1 LQENDI
7 LVTLQ
12 VLNINNMIK
21 VAVFDDNKDRLDS
34 LKILINHTDGLQC
47 SGTFFNCNNVLD
59 DLAKAAPDVVLMDID
74 MPGINGIEAV
84 KIIKDEYAQLPILMQ
99 TVFDDNERVFAS
111 ICAGASGYILKKAS
125 PPQIVQAIHD
135 VHEGGAAMSSSVAK
149 QVLNAFQT
157 QMVLHIPANFD
168 LTEREKE
175 ILGCLV
181 KGLSHKLIAGE
192 LFISVHT
199 VNTHIR
205 NIYEKLHVRSVSA
218 AVAKAIKE
226 KIV

>member
-1 LQENDI
+1 
-7 LVTLQ
+7 
-12 VLNINNMIK
+12 MIR
-21 VAVFDDNKDRLDS
+21 VAIFDDNKDRLDS
-34 LKILINHTDGLQC
+34 LEILVNYTEGLSC
-47 SGTFFNCNNVLD
+47 SGTFLNCNTVLED
-59 DLAKAAPDVVLMDID
+59 VTEAAPDVVMMDID

-84 KIIKDEYAQLPILMQ
+84 KIIRDKHPQLPILMQ

-125 PPQIVQAIHD
+125 PPQIIQAIHD

-149 QVLNAFQT
+149 QVLKAFQT
-157 QMVLHIPANFD
+157 QMILQTPANFD

-181 KGLSHKLIAGE
+181 KGLSHKLIAAE
-192 LFISVHT
+192 LFISIHT

-226 KIV
+226 KLV

>member
-1 LQENDI
+1 
-7 LVTLQ
+7 
-12 VLNINNMIK
+12 MIT

-34 LKILINHTDGLQC
+34 LKVLINHTEGLSC
-47 SGTFFNCNNVLD
+47 SGTFFNCNTVLED
-59 DLAKAAPDVVLMDID
+59 IAEANPGVVLMDID

-84 KIIKDEYAQLPILMQ
+84 KIIRDQYAQLPILMQ

-125 PPQIVQAIHD
+125 PPQIIQAIQD
-135 VHEGGAAMSSSVAK
+135 VYEGGAAMSSSVAK
-149 QVLNAFQT
+149 QVLKAFQT
-157 QMVLHIPANFD
+157 QMVLQTPANFD
-168 LTEREKE
+168 LTDREKE

>member
-1 LQENDI
+1 
-7 LVTLQ
+7 
-12 VLNINNMIK
+12 MIR
-21 VAVFDDNKDRLDS
+21 VAVFDDSKERLDS
-34 LKILINHTDGLQC
+34 LKILINHTEGLEC
-47 SGTFFNCNNVLD
+47 SGTFLNCNTVLED
-59 DLAKAAPDVVLMDID
+59 VAAAKPDVVMMDID

-84 KIIKDEYAQLPILMQ
+84 KIIRDEHTQLPILMQ

-111 ICAGASGYILKKAS
+111 ICAGASGYILKKAN
-125 PPQIVQAIHD
+125 PGQIIQAIHD

-149 QVLNAFQT
+149 QVLKAFQT
-157 QMVLHIPANFD
+157 QMILQTPANFD

-175 ILGCLV
+175 ILSYLV
-181 KGLSHKLIAGE
+181 KGLSHKLIAAE
-192 LFISVHT
+192 LFISIHT

-218 AVAKAIKE
+218 AVAKALKE

>member
-1 LQENDI
+1 
-7 LVTLQ
+7 
-12 VLNINNMIK
+12 MIR
-21 VAVFDDNKDRLDS
+21 VVVFDDNKDRLDS
-34 LKILINHTDGLQC
+34 LKILIDHTDGLECCGIYQ
-47 SGTFFNCNNVLD
+47 NCNHVLED
-59 DLAKAAPDVVLMDID
+59 IAAAEPGIVLMDID

-84 KIIKDEYAQLPILMQ
+84 KIIKDFHPQLPILMQ
-99 TVFDDNERVFAS
+99 TVFDDNDRVFAS

-125 PPQIVQAIHD
+125 PPQIIQAIHD
-135 VHEGGAAMSSSVAK
+135 VYDGGAAMSSSVAK
-149 QVLNAFQT
+149 QVLKAFRT
-157 QMVLHIPANFD
+157 QMVLHTPANFD

-175 ILGCLV
+175 ILSHLV
-181 KGLSHKLIAGE
+181 KGLSHKAIAAE

-205 NIYEKLHVRSVSA
+205 NIYEKLHVSSVSA

>member
-1 LQENDI
+1 
-7 LVTLQ
+7 
-12 VLNINNMIK
+12 MIK

>member
-1 LQENDI
+1 
-7 LVTLQ
+7 
-12 VLNINNMIK
+12 MIS
-21 VAVFDDNKDRLDS
+21 VVVFDDNKDRLDS
-34 LKILINHTDGLQC
+34 LKILISHTDGLQC
-47 SGTFFNCNNVLD
+47 SGIFLNCHTVLED
-59 DLAKAAPDVVLMDID
+59 IAETKPDVVLMDID

-84 KIIKDEYAQLPILMQ
+84 KIIRDEHPQLPILMQ

-125 PPQIVQAIHD
+125 PPQIIQAIHD
-135 VHEGGAAMSSSVAK
+135 VHEGGAAMSSSVAR
-149 QVLNAFQT
+149 QVLKAFQT
-157 QMVLHIPANFD
+157 QMVLQTPANFD
-168 LTEREKE
+168 LTDREKE
-175 ILGCLV
+175 ILGYLV
-181 KGLSHKLIAGE
+181 KGLSHKLIANE

-218 AVAKAIKE
+218 AVAKAIRE

>member
-1 LQENDI
+1 
-7 LVTLQ
+7 
-12 VLNINNMIK
+12 MIK

-34 LKILINHTDGLQC
+34 LKVLINHTEGLEC
-47 SGTFFNCNNVLD
+47 SGTFLNCNTVLE
-59 DLAKAAPDVVLMDID
+59 DLAAVNPDVVLMDID

-84 KIIKDEYAQLPILMQ
+84 KIIKDQHLQLPILMQ

-149 QVLNAFQT
+149 QVLKAFQT
-157 QMVLHIPANFD
+157 QMVLHTPANFD

-175 ILGCLV
+175 ILGYLV

>member
-1 LQENDI
+1 
-7 LVTLQ
+7 
-12 VLNINNMIK
+12 MIK

-34 LKILINHTDGLQC
+34 LQVLINHTEGLEC
-47 SGTFFNCNNVLD
+47 CGIFLNCNSVLED
-59 DLAKAAPDVVLMDID
+59 VATAKPDVVMMDID

-84 KIIKDEYAQLPILMQ
+84 KIIRDEYAQLPILMQ

-125 PPQIVQAIHD
+125 PPQIIQAIHD

-149 QVLNAFQT
+149 QVLKAFQT
-157 QMVLHIPANFD
+157 QMILQTPANFD
-168 LTEREKE
+168 LTDREKE

-181 KGLSHKLIAGE
+181 KGLSHKLIAAD

-218 AVAKAIKE
+218 AVAKALKE

>member
-1 LQENDI
+1 
-7 LVTLQ
+7 
-12 VLNINNMIK
+12 MIS
-21 VAVFDDNKDRLDS
+21 VVVFDDNKDRLDS
-34 LKILINHTDGLQC
+34 LKILINHTEGLEC
-47 SGTFFNCNNVLD
+47 SGTFLNCHTVLED
-59 DLAKAAPDVVLMDID
+59 IAETKPAVVMMDID

-84 KIIKDEYAQLPILMQ
+84 KIIRDEHPQLPILMQ

-135 VHEGGAAMSSSVAK
+135 VHEGGAAMSSSVAR
-149 QVLNAFQT
+149 QVLKAFQT
-157 QMVLHIPANFD
+157 QMVLQTPANFD
-168 LTEREKE
+168 LTDREKE
-175 ILGCLV
+175 ILGYLV
-181 KGLSHKLIAGE
+181 KGLSHKLIANE

-218 AVAKAIKE
+218 AVAKAIRE

>member
-1 LQENDI
+1 
-7 LVTLQ
+7 
-12 VLNINNMIK
+12 MIR
-21 VAVFDDNKDRLDS
+21 VAIFDDNKDRLDS
-34 LKILINHTDGLQC
+34 LEILINYTEGLNC
-47 SGTFFNCNNVLD
+47 CGTFLNCNTVLE
-59 DLAKAAPDVVLMDID
+59 DLAIASPDVVMMDID

-84 KIIKDEYAQLPILMQ
+84 KIIRDELPKLPILMQ

-125 PPQIVQAIHD
+125 PPQIIQAIHD
-135 VHEGGAAMSSSVAK
+135 VYEGGAAMSSSVAK
-149 QVLNAFQT
+149 QVLQAFQT
-157 QMVLHIPANFD
+157 QMILQTPASFD
-168 LTEREKE
+168 LTDREKE
-175 ILGCLV
+175 ILSWLV
-181 KGLSHKLIAGE
+181 KGLSHKLIAKE
-192 LFISVHT
+192 LFISIHT

>member
-1 LQENDI
+1 
-7 LVTLQ
+7 
-12 VLNINNMIK
+12 MIR

-34 LKILINHTDGLQC
+34 LRILIDSTEGLSC
-47 SGTFFNCNNVLD
+47 AGIFPNCITVIED
-59 DLAKAAPDVVLMDID
+59 ISESTPDVVLMDID
-74 MPGINGIEAV
+74 MPVINGIEAV
-84 KIIKDEYAQLPILMQ
+84 RLIREVHPQLPVLMQ

-125 PPQIVQAIHD
+125 PPQIVQAILD
-135 VHEGGAAMSSSVAK
+135 VFEGGAAMSSSIAK
-149 QVLNAFQT
+149 QVLKAFQT
-157 QMVLHIPANFD
+157 QMVLHTPANFD
-168 LTEREKE
+168 LTDREKE

-181 KGLSHKLIAGE
+181 KGLSHKLIAAE

-218 AVAKAIKE
+218 AVAKALKE
-226 KIV
+226 KLV

>member
-1 LQENDI
+1 
-7 LVTLQ
+7 
-12 VLNINNMIK
+12 MIK
-21 VAVFDDNKDRLDS
+21 VAVFDDSKDRLDS
-34 LKILINHTDGLQC
+34 LKVLINHTDGLEC
-47 SGTFFNCNNVLD
+47 SGIFYNCNTVLE
-59 DLAKAAPDVVLMDID
+59 DLSEAKPDVVLMDID

-84 KIIKDEYAQLPILMQ
+84 RIIREQHIQLPILMQ

-125 PPQIVQAIHD
+125 PPQIIQAIHD
-135 VHEGGAAMSSSVAK
+135 VHDGGAAMSSSVAK
-149 QVLNAFQT
+149 QVLKAFQT
-157 QMVLHIPANFD
+157 QMVLQTPANFD
-168 LTEREKE
+168 LTDREKE

-218 AVAKAIKE
+218 AVAKAIRE

>member
-1 LQENDI
+1 
-7 LVTLQ
+7 
-12 VLNINNMIK
+12 MIR

-34 LKILINHTDGLQC
+34 LEILINHTTGLQC
-47 SGTFFNCNNVLD
+47 SGIFHNCNNVLV
-59 DLAKAAPDVVLMDID
+59 DLAAANPDVILMDID

-84 KIIKDEYAQLPILMQ
+84 KMIREQYTQLPILMQ
-99 TVFDDNERVFAS
+99 TVFDDNEKVFAS

-149 QVLNAFQT
+149 QVLQAFQT
-157 QMVLHIPANFD
+157 QMILQTPANFQ

-175 ILGCLV
+175 ILSCLV
-181 KGLSHKLIAGE
+181 KGLSHKLIAVE

-218 AVAKAIKE
+218 AVAKAIRE

>member
-1 LQENDI
+1 
-7 LVTLQ
+7 
-12 VLNINNMIK
+12 MIR
-21 VAVFDDNKDRLDS
+21 VVVFDDNKDRLDS
-34 LKILINHTDGLQC
+34 LKVLINHTEGLEC
-47 SGTFFNCNNVLD
+47 GGTFLNCNTVLD
-59 DLAKAAPDVVLMDID
+59 TVADTSPDVILMDID
-74 MPGINGIEAV
+74 MPGVNGIEAV
-84 KIIKDEYAQLPILMQ
+84 KIIRDQYTQLPILMQ

-135 VHEGGAAMSSSVAK
+135 VYEGGAAMSSSVAR
-149 QVLNAFQT
+149 QVLKAFQT
-157 QMVLHIPANFD
+157 QMVLQTPANFD
-168 LTEREKE
+168 LTDREKE

-181 KGLSHKLIAGE
+181 KGLSHKLIASE

>member
-1 LQENDI
+1 
-7 LVTLQ
+7 
-12 VLNINNMIK
+12 MID
-21 VAVFDDNKDRLDS
+21 VVVFDDNNDRLDS
-34 LKILINHTDGLQC
+34 LQILINNTNGLQC
-47 SGTFFNCNNVLD
+47 CGIYHNCNTVLID
-59 DLAKAAPDVVLMDID
+59 IEASNPGVVLMDID

-84 KIIKDEYAQLPILMQ
+84 RLIKDKYPQLPILMQ
-99 TVFDDNERVFAS
+99 TVFDDNEKVFAS

-125 PPQIVQAIHD
+125 PPQIIQAIHD

-149 QVLNAFQT
+149 QVLKAFQT
-157 QMVLHIPANFD
+157 QMILQSPTNFD

-175 ILGCLV
+175 ILSQLV
-181 KGLSHKLIAGE
+181 KGLSHKLIAAE
-192 LFISVHT
+192 LFISIHT

-218 AVAKAIKE
+218 AVAKAIRE

>member
-1 LQENDI
+1 
-7 LVTLQ
+7 
-12 VLNINNMIK
+12 MIR

-34 LKILINHTDGLQC
+34 LKILLNHTEGLQC
-47 SGTFFNCNNVLD
+47 SGSFFNCNTVIHD
-59 DLAKAAPDVVLMDID
+59 VAEAKPDVVLMDID

-84 KIIKDEYAQLPILMQ
+84 KIIRDQHPQLPVLMQ

-125 PPQIVQAIHD
+125 PPQIIQAIHD
-135 VHEGGAAMSSSVAK
+135 VYEGGAAMSSSVAK
-149 QVLNAFQT
+149 QVLKAFQT
-157 QMVLHIPANFD
+157 QMILHTPANFD
-168 LTEREKE
+168 LTDREKE

-181 KGLSHKLIAGE
+181 KGLSHKLIASE

>member
-1 LQENDI
+1 
-7 LVTLQ
+7 
-12 VLNINNMIK
+12 MIR
-21 VAVFDDNKDRLDS
+21 VAIFDDNKDRLDS
-34 LKILINHTDGLQC
+34 LEILVNYTEGLSC
-47 SGTFFNCNNVLD
+47 CGTFLNCNTVLD
-59 DLAKAAPDVVLMDID
+59 DVAETAPDVIMMDID

-84 KIIKDEYAQLPILMQ
+84 KIIRDKHPHLPILMQ

-125 PPQIVQAIHD
+125 PPQIIQAIHD
-135 VHEGGAAMSSSVAK
+135 VHEGGAAMSSSVAR
-149 QVLNAFQT
+149 QVLKAFQT
-157 QMVLHIPANFD
+157 QMILQTPANFD
-168 LTEREKE
+168 LTDREKE

-181 KGLSHKLIAGE
+181 KGLSHKLIAAE
-192 LFISVHT
+192 LFISIHT

-226 KIV
+226 KLV

>member
-1 LQENDI
+1 
-7 LVTLQ
+7 
-12 VLNINNMIK
+12 MIR
-21 VAVFDDNKDRLDS
+21 VVVFDDNKDRLDS
-34 LKILINHTDGLQC
+34 LELLIDHTDGLKC
-47 SGTFFNCNNVLD
+47 SGTFQNCNSVLED
-59 DLAKAAPDVVLMDID
+59 IAASEPDVVMMDID

-84 KIIKDEYAQLPILMQ
+84 KIIRDEHAQLPVLMQ

-125 PPQIVQAIHD
+125 PPQIIQAIHD
-135 VHEGGAAMSSSVAK
+135 VHEGGAAMSSSVAR
-149 QVLNAFQT
+149 QVLKAFQT
-157 QMVLHIPANFD
+157 QMVLHTPANFD

-175 ILGCLV
+175 ILSCLV
-181 KGLSHKLIAGE
+181 KGLSHKLIASE

-218 AVAKAIKE
+218 AVAKALKE

>member
-1 LQENDI
+1 
-7 LVTLQ
+7 
-12 VLNINNMIK
+12 MIK
-21 VAVFDDNKDRLDS
+21 VAVFDDNRDRLDS
-34 LKILINHTDGLQC
+34 LEVLINHTEGLVC
-47 SGTFFNCNNVLD
+47 SGTFQNCITVLD
-59 DLAKAAPDVVLMDID
+59 DVAASKPDVVMMDID
-74 MPGINGIEAV
+74 MPGINGIEAT
-84 KIIKDEYAQLPILMQ
+84 KILRDAHEQLPILMQ

-125 PPQIVQAIHD
+125 PPQIIQAIHD

-149 QVLNAFQT
+149 QVLKAFQT
-157 QMVLHIPANFD
+157 QMVLQSPANFD

-181 KGLSHKLIAGE
+181 KGLSHKLIAAE

-205 NIYEKLHVRSVSA
+205 NIYEKLHVSSVSA
-218 AVAKAIKE
+218 AVAKAIRE

>member
-1 LQENDI
+1 
-7 LVTLQ
+7 
-12 VLNINNMIK
+12 MIK
-21 VAVFDDNKDRLDS
+21 VAVFDDSKERLDS
-34 LKILINHTDGLQC
+34 LELLINHTDNLLC
-47 SGTFFNCNNVLD
+47 SGTFPNCNTVLE
-59 DLAKAAPDVVLMDID
+59 DLAASAPDVILMDID
-74 MPGINGIEAV
+74 MPGVNGIEAV
-84 KIIKDEYAQLPILMQ
+84 KLLREENVQLPILMQ

-111 ICAGASGYILKKAS
+111 ICAGASGYILKKAN
-125 PPQIVQAIHD
+125 PQQIVQAIQD
-135 VHEGGAAMSSSVAK
+135 VYEGGAAMSSSVAK
-149 QVLNAFQT
+149 QVLKAFQT
-157 QMVLHIPANFD
+157 QMVLQTPANFD

-181 KGLSHKLIAGE
+181 KGLSHKLIASE

>member
-1 LQENDI
+1 
-7 LVTLQ
+7 
-12 VLNINNMIK
+12 MIS
-21 VAVFDDNKDRLDS
+21 VVVFDDNKDRLDS
-34 LKILINHTDGLQC
+34 LKILISHTDGLEC
-47 SGTFFNCNNVLD
+47 SGTFLNCHTVLED
-59 DLAKAAPDVVLMDID
+59 IAETKPDVVLMDID

-84 KIIKDEYAQLPILMQ
+84 KIIRDEHQQLPILMQ

-135 VHEGGAAMSSSVAK
+135 VHEGGAAMSSSVAR
-149 QVLNAFQT
+149 QVLKAFQT
-157 QMVLHIPANFD
+157 QMVLQTPANFD
-168 LTEREKE
+168 LTDREKE
-175 ILGCLV
+175 ILGYLV
-181 KGLSHKLIAGE
+181 KGLSHKLIANE

-218 AVAKAIKE
+218 AVAKAIRE

>member
-1 LQENDI
+1 
-7 LVTLQ
+7 
-12 VLNINNMIK
+12 MIR
-21 VAVFDDNKDRLDS
+21 VAIFDDNKDRLDS
-34 LKILINHTDGLQC
+34 LEILVNYTEGLSC
-47 SGTFFNCNNVLD
+47 SGTFLNCNTVLED
-59 DLAKAAPDVVLMDID
+59 VTEAAPDVVMMDID

-84 KIIKDEYAQLPILMQ
+84 KIIRDKHPQLPILMQ

-125 PPQIVQAIHD
+125 PPQIIQAIHD

-149 QVLNAFQT
+149 QVLKAFQT
-157 QMVLHIPANFD
+157 QMILQTPANFD
-168 LTEREKE
+168 LTEREKQ

-181 KGLSHKLIAGE
+181 KGLSHKLIAAE
-192 LFISVHT
+192 LFISIHT

-226 KIV
+226 KLV